1 MSRIKSTE
9 TTISCRIDARQKT
22 RFLEVLANFDKGSQE
37 PFKYRPGIVLR
48 CFIRAYT
55 DKPELFNK
63 LLEDYR

>member
-1 MSRIKSTE
+1 MQRIKSTE
-9 TTISCRIDARQKT
+9 TTISCRIDEGQKM
-22 RFLEVLANFDKGSQE
+22 RFLEVLANFDQGSRE